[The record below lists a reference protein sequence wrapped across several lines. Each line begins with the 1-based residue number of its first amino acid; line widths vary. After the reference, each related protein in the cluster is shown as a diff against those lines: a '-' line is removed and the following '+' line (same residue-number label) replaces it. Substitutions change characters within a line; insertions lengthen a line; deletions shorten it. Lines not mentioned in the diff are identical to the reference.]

1 MVERWIKQKA
11 LVISDCASLMSGGRR
26 TISFYNDVHVLD
38 ANNGHTWMTI
48 LGCVYNLTAILSAT
62 QECSLNKTTFH
73 GVRWDSEPNLCWN
86 GFHIEICQ
94 QGALQWTPKVPHKK
108 TQIIF
113 LAINSFV
120 HEQKND
126 MQKKKKKKWGR
137 MTDRRFKG
145 QIQVRAAMSPF
156 ILRFWSWF
164 SVLEE
169 AQMSQGGLSVQMR
182 LHEQDMSPLWMKWSA
197 QIGNEIVRPDFLQRC
212 HALLN
217 AQYWQSD
224 QTLKRWPLVDLL
236 VRTKRRFLIPIQT
249 KFWRGEKKN
258 KSAKE
263 EDVLPLPEGS
273 IVLCFKKKTFGK
285 YEFYWT
291 STKQSRP
298 LDSAEMLCSC
308 LHANTV
314 IFLEIVSGA
323 WALYCRWALLCSC

>member
-1 MVERWIKQKA
+1 
-11 LVISDCASLMSGGRR
+11 MSGGRQ
-26 TISFYNDVHVLD
+26 TISFYDDVHVLD
-38 ANNGHTWMTI
+38 ANNRHTWMTI

-94 QGALQWTPKVPHKK
+94 QGALQWTPKVPHKE

-113 LAINSFV
+113 LAMHKKCICACT
-120 HEQKND
+120 EKKTC
-126 MQKKKKKKWGR
+126 KKKKKKWGR

-145 QIQVRAAMSPF
+145 QIQARAAMSPF

-197 QIGNEIVRPDFLQRC
+197 QIGNEIVGPDSLPRC

-249 KFWRGEKKN
+249 KF
-258 KSAKE
+258 
-263 EDVLPLPEGS
+263 
-273 IVLCFKKKTFGK
+273 
-285 YEFYWT
+285 
-291 STKQSRP
+291 
-298 LDSAEMLCSC
+298 
-308 LHANTV
+308 
-314 IFLEIVSGA
+314 
-323 WALYCRWALLCSC
+323 